1 MMMIMAARRLFQTRR
16 GRLDTTSTSEDTR
29 GDGSG
34 QVAEQLPR
42 PLPFRGWLQRRRN
55 EGTVSQGIVI
65 HTGPLQKISSVL
77 HPVKQTSRS
86 TFLHISSQSSDAR
99 EFRLDTSNTSQ

>member
-1 MMMIMAARRLFQTRR
+1 MMMIMAARRLFQTRG
-16 GRLDTTSTSEDTR
+16 GRLDTTSTSEETR
-29 GDGSG
+29 GDGSA

-65 HTGPLQKISSVL
+65 HHTRPL
-77 HPVKQTSRS
+77 
-86 TFLHISSQSSDAR
+86 
-99 EFRLDTSNTSQ
+99 